1 MLLVGDLGCRNE
13 LFAMDAI
20 MFYMKAASLNR
31 QTKLFR
37 KMVENA
43 QNAIGNFHCYL

>member
-1 MLLVGDLGCRNE
+1 MLLSGDLGCHNE
-13 LFAMDAI
+13 LSAMAAI
-20 MFYMKAASLNR
+20 TFYMKAASLNR

-43 QNAIGNFHCYL
+43 QNAAGNFPCCL

>member
-1 MLLVGDLGCRNE
+1 MLLSGDLGCHNV

-20 MFYMKAASLNR
+20 MFYMKALSLDR
-31 QTKLFR
+31 QMKLFR

-43 QNAIGNFHCYL
+43 QNAIENFHCYP

>member
-1 MLLVGDLGCRNE
+1 VLLVGDLGCRNG

-20 MFYMKAASLNR
+20 MFYMKAVSLNR

-43 QNAIGNFHCYL
+43 QNAIGSFHYYL